1 MRILG
6 FSKRWP
12 KLNQNEFTT
21 FRYPRRDRDWFV
33 GEKVQIMFRPRSP
46 NREWLGI
53 AEIISIEKRNMSWK
67 KMSGVMNL
75 SYEEALKDGF
85 GTRSEMIAWLY
96 NLYGDRILR
105 EPMNLLRLHWIEEAA
120 NDQTLL

>member
-6 FSKRWP
+6 FSKRWS

-21 FRYPRRDRDWFV
+21 FRYPRRDKDWRV
-33 GEKVQIMFRPRSP
+33 NEKVQVMFRPRSP

-53 AEIISIEKRNMSWK
+53 AEIISIEKRNVSWK
-67 KMSGVMNL
+67 KMSGVTNL

-85 GTRSEMIAWLY
+85 GSRSEMIAWLY